1 MASRD
6 RRAPDSGFMSE
17 PTDGPV
23 VSRFEFWPPYIFYA
37 PVAAWYLLLAIR
49 YGGLTLPMNANPSIY
64 SGGMIGESKHAIL
77 SMVPEEQR
85 AWFAPHA
92 TVTVRGDLNADLSAA
107 QEAMAAAGIA
117 LPAVA
122 KPDMGQRGAG
132 VQRITD
138 DAALRRYIGAF
149 PPGRALVIQRLVPY
163 DREAGVLWLLL
174 PGEARGRIFSTT
186 DKTFP
191 FVTGDGVRTLAELIQ
206 SDARAW
212 RLQAVYLARHR
223 DHAERVL
230 DAGEHFPLVFAG
242 NHCQGCI
249 FTNGEHLVGGGLAAR
264 IEAIASS
271 LPEFHFG
278 RFDCRYRDVESFRR
292 GEAFQIVEVNGA
304 GAEATHIWDPS
315 TRLRNA
321 YWTLFEQFHILF
333 RIGAA
338 NRRRG
343 HRPIGPWRFLRDAI
357 AYRRL
362 GAQYPETH

>member
-1 MASRD
+1 MNEAN
-6 RRAPDSGFMSE
+6 G
-17 PTDGPV
+17 GPV
-23 VSRFEFWPPYIFYA
+23 VSRFEFWPPHVFYA
-37 PVAAWYLLLAIR
+37 PVAAWYLLLAVR

-77 SMVPEEQR
+77 SLVPVEQR
-85 AWFAPHA
+85 VWFAPHA
-92 TVTVRGDLNADLSAA
+92 AVTVRGDLNADLSAA
-107 QEAMAAAGIA
+107 QEAMAAAGFA
-117 LPAVA
+117 FPAVA
-122 KPDMGQRGAG
+122 KPDVGQRGAG
-132 VQRITD
+132 VQRIA
-138 DAALRRYIGAF
+138 DAEALRGYLAAF

-163 DREAGVLWLLL
+163 EREAGVLWLRM
-174 PGEARGRIFSTT
+174 PGAARGRIFSVT

-191 FVTGDGVRTLAELIQ
+191 FVTGDGVRTLAELIR
-206 SDARAW
+206 SDTRAR
-212 RLQAVYLARHR
+212 RLQDVYLARHR
-223 DHAERVL
+223 VHAERVL
-230 DAGEHFPLVFAG
+230 DQGERFPLVFAG
-242 NHCQGCI
+242 NHCQGCM
-249 FTNGEHLVGGGLAAR
+249 FTNGAHVVGEGLAER

-315 TRLRNA
+315 TRLRDA

-338 NRRRG
+338 NRKRG
-343 HRPIGPWRFLRDAI
+343 HRPIGPWRFLRDAM

-362 GAQYPETH
+362 GARYPETH